1 MISIG
6 IDPGLHGAV
15 VVVDD
20 NYKLV
25 GYYDCPVIKNVTTKK
40 GKKSTKFE
48 FAPASMADLLRG
60 IVGEYHCRVK
70 AWLERAGAM
79 PKQGLSSTFK
89 TGRGFGLWE
98 GILAGV
104 GVVYDII
111 GPRVWSKVMFEGTP
125 MGEPKQRSLTKCQR
139 LYPDLPLTR
148 PRGHVLSL
156 DGRSDAALIAT
167 YGMLQMRDGAAPEEP
182 RSKRSPVRIKKK

>member
-15 VVVDD
+15 IVINDS
-20 NYKLV
+20 YKLID
-25 GYYDCPVIKNVTTKK
+25 YYDCPVIENTSVKK
-40 GKKSTKFE
+40 GKKKTKYE
-48 FAPASMADLLRG
+48 FAPPSMAEVIRKIINSYPTDRT
-60 IVGEYHCRVK
+60 K

-104 GVVYDII
+104 GCVYDIV
-111 GPRVWSKVMFEGTP
+111 GPRIWQKPMFEGTP
-125 MGEPKQRSLTKCQR
+125 LGDNKQRSMSKCQR
-139 LYPDLPLTR
+139 LYPELSLTR
-148 PRGHVLSL
+148 PRGRVLSL
-156 DGRSDAALIAT
+156 DGRSDGALIAT
-167 YGMLQMRDGAAPEEP
+167 YGMLQMRGDKAPDRRTP
-182 RSKRSPVRIKKK
+182 VMIKRK